1 MKTSFCTHC
10 PHIFHQFNCCLFIL
24 NLFEKIIFINFFP
37 RCVFFFTMSCFM
49 ISCCSLQCVVTTTW
63 GWSSSKDVNIH
74 VVVLGLFI
82 DDSIP
87 FFHQRKVSRLLCSS
101 ATKTCGK
108 TWFLYLPLPQQK
120 FSKPNQNT
128 NYLAGKIR
136 TKHHPFF
143 ERHSSILSTAIKD
156 YMYIPRLSSMMRTV
170 MRDKPSFT
178 LFNLLDWSC
187 LPWI

>member
-37 RCVFFFTMSCFM
+37 KCVFFFTMSCFM

-143 ERHSSILSTAIKD
+143 WKTLQHTQHCNQ
-156 YMYIPRLSSMMRTV
+156 RLHVYSQA
-170 MRDKPSFT
+170 F
-178 LFNLLDWSC
+178 
-187 LPWI
+187 